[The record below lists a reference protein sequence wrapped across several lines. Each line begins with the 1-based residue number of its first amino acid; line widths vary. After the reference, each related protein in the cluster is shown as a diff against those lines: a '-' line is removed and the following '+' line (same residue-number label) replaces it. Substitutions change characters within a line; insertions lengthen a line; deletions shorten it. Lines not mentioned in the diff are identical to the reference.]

1 MAKNASR
8 NRPRD
13 IRKREAVVPYMAAL
27 ANSVPAEAQTLTC
40 ACGGRYRDHPESKS
54 AHQAVFGH
62 RPIPGT
68 PGGDGWTG

>member
-13 IRKREAVVPYMAAL
+13 SRKRDFAVPYMAGA
-27 ANSVPAEAQTLTC
+27 ATTVPADTQTLTC
-40 ACGGRYRDHPESKS
+40 RCGGRYRDHPESKA

-62 RPIPGT
+62 RPI
-68 PGGDGWTG
+68 GGEGAGWTG